1 MIEKIQAMCI
11 QIAINYNNTRY
22 STMKWFVSFEHTG
35 CTSPWSVNTRKFKL
49 VERNG
54 QKKVN
59 TSFIVNL
66 SLSVYHKLA
75 FLLKDCIKVK
85 GKYLDN
91 FFQEECSNKV
101 SNYNSIRMLRSV
113 FYKVINM
120 VHG

>member
-1 MIEKIQAMCI
+1 MIK
-11 QIAINYNNTRY
+11 
-22 STMKWFVSFEHTG
+22 
-35 CTSPWSVNTRKFKL
+35 
-49 VERNG
+49 
-54 QKKVN
+54 KKVN
-59 TSFIVNL
+59 TSFIVNI

-75 FLLKDCIKVK
+75 LLVKDSIKVK